1 MEFSSL
7 DLAKAGVE
15 AGENKKATDNR
26 LLDMRELSPF
36 VDYFALMSGT
46 TRIQTRA
53 IANAIEEK
61 LKADFGRLG
70 NKQGYAGGNWIL
82 LDYGDVVFHIF
93 LDQERRFYN
102 LEHLWRDA
110 PVVYENKGEP

>member
-1 MEFSSL
+1 MEMTSL
-7 DLAKAGVE
+7 ELAKAGVN
-15 AGENKKATDNR
+15 AAENKKSTDNQ
-26 LLDMRELSPF
+26 LLDMREISPF
-36 VDYFALMSGT
+36 VDYFALLSGT

-53 IANAIEEK
+53 IANGIEEQ

-70 NKQGYAGGNWIL
+70 NKQGYRGGNWIL

-110 PVVYENKGEP
+110 PVVYKNAGE